1 MKRFEL
7 VELLLIGGRDIGV
20 CRQISGRF
28 VDGVVVYRA
37 NNGLFQRGIIG
48 VVLRDD
54 GGGLFSWKLIFGEL
68 VDAFGLALNV
78 VPVLI
83 QNLHKVHGLAG
94 LFSIDESID
103 RRHRIVLDGI
113 LQVTRNL
120 LHRILKLRE
129 ASKIVASE
137 DVEFDAD
144 VYVKFFPDVLF
155 DHAEVFQWRLIISA
169 IEFRVQDIFL
179 IFRSNRFARDIIRIN
194 FYHARQF
201 IFGKIH
207 EFGDR
212 IEVLDSGFL
221 VVSLVALGRDI
232 RNLALDVVK
241 LALVSLIVIDAFVG
255 KDGLFHDGGHTA
267 LRKGLAGSDGA
278 IVGNSEVI
286 AFELV
291 AE

>member
-7 VELLLIGGRDIGV
+7 VERLFIG
-20 CRQISGRF
+20 GRF

-37 NNGLFQRGIIG
+37 NNGLVLLGTIG
-48 VVLRDD
+48 VVLRDDGGLAYRNVGRLVQRDD

-83 QNLHKVHGLAG
+83 QHLHKVHGLAG

-137 DVEFDAD
+137 DVEFDVD
-144 VYVKFFPDVLF
+144 ENVKSFPDVLF

-179 IFRSNRFARDIIRIN
+179 IFRSNRFIRDIIRIN
-194 FYHARQF
+194 FNHARQF
-201 IFGKIH
+201 IFGKNH

-212 IEVLDSGFL
+212 IEVLDSSFL
-221 VVSLVALGRDI
+221 VASLVALGRDI
-232 RNLALDVVK
+232 RNLALDIVK
-241 LALVSLIVIDAFVG
+241 LGLVSLIVIAAFAG
-255 KDGLFHDGGHTA
+255 KDGLVSRWRTH
-267 LRKGLAGSDGA
+267 GA
-278 IVGNSEVI
+278 
-286 AFELV
+286 A
-291 AE
+291 